1 MTIQETELQQMRQCF
16 SHNLLHIHIH
26 IICHYLYTAIK
37 ERTDMS
43 ATKSNVNEQSSNNFA
58 NVAKVSGH
66 KLTYFFILSFFGF
79 PLVFLVQL

>member
-1 MTIQETELQQMRQCF
+1 
-16 SHNLLHIHIH
+16 
-26 IICHYLYTAIK
+26 
-37 ERTDMS
+37 MS